1 MEGHIH
7 LSALSFMVVGG
18 MVVIWVFLLHMAA
31 LRLSASD
38 NPTYQAWG
46 KAFAA
51 GWG

>member
-7 LSALSFMVVGG
+7 LSALGFLTVGAMV
-18 MVVIWVFLLHMAA
+18 ILWTFLLHMAA

-38 NPTYQAWG
+38 NPAYQTWG
-46 KAFAA
+46 KALAA